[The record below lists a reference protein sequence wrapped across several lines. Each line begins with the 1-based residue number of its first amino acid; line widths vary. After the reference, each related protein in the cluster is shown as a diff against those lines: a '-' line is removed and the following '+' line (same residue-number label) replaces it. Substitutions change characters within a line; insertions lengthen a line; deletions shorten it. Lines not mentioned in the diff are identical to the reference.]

1 MNGTPTATTSRGT
14 GDTGTPAVLI
24 PTGREMKSYGCM
36 RSLHRA
42 GVDTV
47 VASELERI
55 PHFSSRYCSERVRLP
70 SPWTDLI
77 GYRDGLLEVAARPEV
92 RTIVPVRECD
102 VYLFARY
109 AEAFEEHVSLVAPPM
124 STLERGHDRIRLAGA
139 ADSAGVPYARTEPL
153 STVADWNVD
162 AVVKSRYNILTDA
175 YCSEFDAGEAA
186 EVNQVTFLPA
196 EESPDPT
203 ELREGFRHE
212 PIVQEFVPEADKH
225 LYCALWDEG
234 EPLATYQHKQIRKVS
249 WVGGGGVY
257 RKSAFSQDVDEMAT
271 RLLEELDWNGFACI
285 EYIKDADTGEW
296 KFLELNPRV
305 WLSLPEA
312 VRAGVD
318 FPKFYWQ
325 AANGDTGPF
334 DVTYPIGMPCHISYG
349 ELKHLM
355 SIRSDE
361 SPFLDAPSFGRRAL
375 EIAVSCLRNRR
386 FDYLRTDDPRFVAA
400 AVRALAG
407 MKTGKDYADA
417 ASKVS
422 GEPTQ

>member
-1 MNGTPTATTSRGT
+1 
-14 GDTGTPAVLI
+14 
-24 PTGREMKSYGCM
+24 MKSYGCM

-42 GVDTV
+42 GVDTI
-47 VASELERI
+47 VASELDRI
-55 PHFSSRYCSERVRLP
+55 PHFSSRYCSERRGLP

-92 RTIVPVRECD
+92 QTIVPVRECD

-109 AEAFEEHVSLVAPPM
+109 ADAFDEHVSLVAPSM
-124 STLERGHDRIRLAGA
+124 TTLERGHDRVQLAA
-139 ADSAGVPYARTEPL
+139 AAESAGVPHARTEPL
-153 STVADWNVD
+153 SNVADWNVD

-175 YCSEFDAGEAA
+175 YSPQFDANEVA
-186 EVNQVTFLPA
+186 EVNRVRFLTA
-196 EESPDPT
+196 EKSPDQAA
-203 ELREGFRHE
+203 LREGFRHE
-212 PIVQEFVPEADKH
+212 PIVQEFIPEADKH

-234 EPLATYQHKQIRKVS
+234 EPLATYQHRQIRKVS

-257 RKSAFSQDVDEMAT
+257 RKSAFSRDVDEVAT
-271 RLLEELDWNGFACI
+271 QLLEELDWHGFACI

-318 FPKFYWQ
+318 FPKFYWNQ
-325 AANGDTGPF
+325 ANGETGPF
-334 DVTYPIGMPCHISYG
+334 DDAYPIGTPCHISYG

-355 SIRSDE
+355 SIRSDD
-361 SPFLDAPSFGRRAL
+361 SPFLESPSFGRRAA

-386 FDYLRTDDPRFVAA
+386 FDYLRADDPRFVAA
-400 AVRALAG
+400 AVRALVG
-407 MKTGKDYADA
+407 METAKDYADVGSDTSA
-417 ASKVS
+417 
-422 GEPTQ
+422 GDLR